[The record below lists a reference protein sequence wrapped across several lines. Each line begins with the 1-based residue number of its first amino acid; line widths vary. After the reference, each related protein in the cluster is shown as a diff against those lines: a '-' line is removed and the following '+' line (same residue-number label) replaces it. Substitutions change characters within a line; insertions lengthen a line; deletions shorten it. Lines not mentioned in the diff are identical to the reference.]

1 MVAIN
6 AVRAS
11 NAALKATG
19 APGVVAVFAG
29 ATSGIGMG
37 TLKAF
42 IKYANAPKAYII
54 GRSESAAG
62 RLLKYLKLSNP
73 SATLN
78 FLEGEISLIKE
89 VDRLCDEIKRKEE
102 KVDIVFL
109 SAGYLS
115 FDGRN
120 ESSEGIDIPQSLRY
134 YSRLRFAYN
143 LVPLLKTAPNPR
155 VISIL
160 AGGQEKS
167 IDLDDLE
174 VKQDF
179 TMLKA
184 AGSGTTQT
192 TLAFEELARSNS
204 RITFIHKY
212 PGFIDTG
219 AVGRLMS
226 STTGVYSIPATFF
239 RWVMLPFFNLFA
251 TSVEEAG
258 ERGLFLATSARYP
271 PTETREGANPGV
283 ELPAGIEIARSSMV
297 DGNGSS
303 NGVYRLKADDESAPD
318 GDVLPGYRKNN
329 AGRVVWESTM
339 RVWERALEK
348 A

>member
-19 APGVVAVFAG
+19 AP
-29 ATSGIGMG
+29 
-37 TLKAF
+37 AF
-42 IKYANAPKAYII
+42 IKYANSPKAYII
-54 GRSESAAG
+54 GRSESATG
-62 RLLKYLKLSNP
+62 RLLKDLRLSNP

-78 FLEGEISLIKE
+78 FLEGEISLIRE

-102 KVDIVFL
+102 KVDFVFL

-120 ESSEGIDIPQSLRY
+120 
-134 YSRLRFAYN
+134 
-143 LVPLLKTAPNPR
+143 
-155 VISIL
+155 
-160 AGGQEKS
+160 EKS

-179 TMLKA
+179 TMIKA

-212 PGFIDTG
+212 PGFVDTG

-239 RWVMLPFFNLFA
+239 RWCKVP
-251 TSVEEAG
+251 TCRR
-258 ERGLFLATSARYP
+258 ERGAS
-271 PTETREGANPGV
+271 PGV
-283 ELPAGIEIARSSMV
+283 EPPAGVDIARSSAV

-318 GDVLPGYRKNN
+318 GNVLPDYRKNN